1 MTRGTAFHSRTAQL
15 CEPQNWRR
23 WAGYFVVGSYELAH
37 DREYFAIRNSAAL
50 IDVSPLHKYLL
61 RGPDAV
67 RLLDRVVTRDVAKC
81 AVGQVL
87 YTPWCDEDGKV
98 IDDGTITRLDE
109 QTFRLTAAEPNL
121 RWLNDNTY
129 GLKNVSIEDV
139 SDTVAALALQGPL
152 ARSIL
157 SRVSNVNLENLKY
170 FRAMSGEVDGVKV
183 TVSRTGY
190 TGDLGYE
197 IWIDAAEAVTVW
209 DALIAAGEP
218 YGITPTGILGLDV
231 ARIEA
236 GLIMLDVDYTSAKHA
251 ITEAQKSSPFE
262 LGLGWA
268 VSFDKGDYVGR
279 RALMAEKQR
288 GPAWQFVGLDVEW
301 ESLEKVFGEA
311 GLPVQIPLAAWRS
324 DVPIYSGGRQIGYA
338 TSGVWSPLL
347 KKYIVLAHVESA
359 QAKPGNQVFMEVTVD
374 HRRRLARAFVTTLPF
389 FDPERK
395 RK

>member
-1 MTRGTAFHSRTAQL
+1 M
-15 CEPQNWRR
+15 
-23 WAGYFVVGSYELAH
+23 AH

-67 RLLDRVVTRDVAKC
+67 RLLDRVVTRNVAKC

-98 IDDGTITRLDE
+98 IDDGTVTRLDE
-109 QTFRLTAAEPNL
+109 KTFRLTAAEPNL
-121 RWLNDNTY
+121 RWLNENTP

-139 SDTVAALALQGPL
+139 SHTVAALALQGPL
-152 ARSIL
+152 ARAIL
-157 SRVSNVNLENLKY
+157 SRVCNVDLDHLKY
-170 FRAMSGEVDGVKV
+170 FRAASGELGGVKC

-197 IWIDAAEAVTVW
+197 IWMDAASAVTVW
-209 DALIAAGEP
+209 DTLIRAGEP
-218 YGITPTGILGLDV
+218 YSITPCGILGLDV

-236 GLIMLDVDYTSAKHA
+236 GLIMLDVDYTSAKRA

-268 VSFDKGDYVGR
+268 VNFEKGNFVGR
-279 RALMAEKQR
+279 AALQAERAR
-288 GPAWQFVGLDVEW
+288 GPAWQLAGLEVEW
-301 ESLEKVFGEA
+301 ESLERVYNEA
-311 GLPVQIPLAAWRS
+311 GLPVQLPQVAWRS

-347 KKYIVLAHVESA
+347 KKYIVLAHLESPHA
-359 QAKPGNQVFMEVTVD
+359 GPGNQVFMEITVD
-374 HRRRLARAFVTTLPF
+374 HKRRLARAFVTKLPF